1 MQPSKSASCGACQK
15 RTQEDKTNRFVGATH
30 TSGFKATPFLLFALA
45 SMVGDEKCGESS
57 NDFCGDEDE
66 DDLKL
71 EVTEDIWQ
79 IGRVINDRGR

>member
-1 MQPSKSASCGACQK
+1 
-15 RTQEDKTNRFVGATH
+15 
-30 TSGFKATPFLLFALA
+30 
-45 SMVGDEKCGESS
+45 MVGDEKCGESS